1 MIDSVK
7 HYVVLKYA
15 DAHLYRRAGL
25 STIKFIVLQVL
36 ASNGGSMIPSEI
48 AEWTHRETHNITTLV
63 ERMKG
68 DGLVTTERSSG
79 DKRFVNVMLTD
90 KGRKVLKENMITAQ
104 EIINQAMLS
113 ISEGDAL
120 LLEQSL
126 QVLRENAH
134 NGLEEATKLSQTH
147 PGRITDLPSED

>member
-1 MIDSVK
+1 VVDSVK

-25 STIKFIVLQVL
+25 STIKFIVMQVL
-36 ASNGGSMIPSEI
+36 ASNGGSMIP
-48 AEWTHRETHNITTLV
+48 NITTLV

-126 QVLRENAH
+126 QVLRENAD